1 MCDAI
6 AVSRR
11 RNKYDCT
18 LNIKVAAT
26 LRAFRVAYLDVI
38 DYVITRKLKQIES
51 KHSNNG
57 YATCNPRRAL

>member
-38 DYVITRKLKQIES
+38 DYVITRKLK
-51 KHSNNG
+51 HSNNG
-57 YATCNPRRAL
+57 YVTCNPRRAL